1 MPPYLNKNPLEFDTI
16 NLKESSLSTSL
27 SFHEGSDVNLACN
40 AVGRPAPTIRWY
52 LNKSAVSKPILLTE
66 TAVLNLKNITR
77 HSHKKYECVADN
89 GVKPSLSRTFTLNI
103 LCKTTR
109 TSMILIHLSFL
120 ISI

>member
-1 MPPYLNKNPLEFDTI
+1 MPPYLNKNPHEFDTI

-40 AVGRPAPTIRWY
+40 AIGRPVPRIRWY
-52 LNKSAVSKPILLTE
+52 LAKSDESEPGHQILLSE
-66 TAVLNLKNITR
+66 SPLLYLKNITR

-103 LCKTTR
+103 LC
-109 TSMILIHLSFL
+109 ML
-120 ISI
+120 ISKLNGVSFNDNL